1 MQTVEEIQTEEQAFT
16 HAVCRSA
23 ILVGDTLLDQN
34 AILLPEVW
42 EYFEKTF
49 QEVIM
54 ITGMSPQHEL
64 NYYGKSKL
72 AIKSDVCIF
81 TTAHGLPM
89 LSKAVWNSTIP
100 LWG

>member
-1 MQTVEEIQTEEQAFT
+1 MQNVEEIQAEERALT

-34 AILLPEVW
+34 AILFIYLKCGSTLKIGYNDNRYVSSAGTEP
-42 EYFEKTF
+42 
-49 QEVIM
+49 
-54 ITGMSPQHEL
+54 
-64 NYYGKSKL
+64 YGKSKL
-72 AIKSDVCIF
+72 AIKSDACIF

-89 LSKAVWNSTIP
+89 LSKVVWNSTVP